1 MQGRGS
7 VTAAHFF
14 FCRDARTTVT
24 VGKLD
29 AGPCGLFGLEENEFM
44 GVGDDHEGV
53 LAFLLREPDGE
64 VLEDCAKMNLGDLQ
78 RRGDVLELLALLSG
92 NAVIRKEHE

>member
-1 MQGRGS
+1 LRLVDLGQRRND
-7 VTAAHFF
+7 VVRPAQLAQ
-14 FCRDARTTVT
+14 
-24 VGKLD
+24 GKLD
-29 AGPCGLFGLEENEFM
+29 AGPCRLLGLEENEFM

-92 NAVIRKEHE
+92 NAVIRKEHEIG